1 MPSLKQR
8 IDDAVQTLVED
19 VLDLIRTTSLRELE
33 ELVSPGAAPAR
44 PTLPRRKPPKKSAA
58 SPEQGIGRNEKSAAS
73 PEQGTGRTERST
85 AGRGKVPRHD
95 RKPARE
101 RTEGRR
107 APEAQ
112 SQFDVTSPEL
122 LLAAE
127 PQREAASAKV
137 ATEAAPL
144 PQSAPPAAGPTV
156 TMPPVPTLRP
166 GESVARATASGI
178 VIRREKRAIERP

>member
-33 ELVSPGAAPAR
+33 ELVSPAPPPPAPAAR
-44 PTLPRRKPPKKSAA
+44 PPVPRRPPAKK
-58 SPEQGIGRNEKSAAS
+58 
-73 PEQGTGRTERST
+73 
-85 AGRGKVPRHD
+85 
-95 RKPARE
+95 KPATRE
-101 RTEGRR
+101 RPERLR
-107 APEAQ
+107 APEVQ

-127 PQREAASAKV
+127 PQQEPVSTKV
-137 ATEAAPL
+137 PTEAPL
-144 PQSAPPAAGPTV
+144 PVSTPPAAVPAV

-166 GESVARATASGI
+166 GETVARASASGI